1 MLCCS
6 TIHGRIDQVNQILD
20 LDKEEQGGARL
31 VVFPFCN
38 IIYIHDSFNRYSAL
52 EAWSSQINSLHATI
66 VGRII

>member
-1 MLCCS
+1 MCCS

-31 VVFPFCN
+31 VVSLL
-38 IIYIHDSFNRYSAL
+38 YIVVNTRCFFNRYSAL

>member
-1 MLCCS
+1 MLYCS

-31 VVFPFCN
+31 VIFYSCIVYVFFF
-38 IIYIHDSFNRYSAL
+38 DRYSAL